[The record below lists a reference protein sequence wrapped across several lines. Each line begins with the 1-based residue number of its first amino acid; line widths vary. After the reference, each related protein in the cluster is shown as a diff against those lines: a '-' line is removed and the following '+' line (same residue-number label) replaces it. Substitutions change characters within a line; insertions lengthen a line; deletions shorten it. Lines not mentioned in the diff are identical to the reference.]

1 MTSSGR
7 IHRRHEL
14 RGGSLTTSDGPPL
27 ICHAIPAVRKDQS
40 IGPTADRGLIVPIQ
54 VLVVDDHEIVRKGVR
69 FLLSDETQY
78 HICGEAEN
86 GIGAIEKILELS
98 PDVVVLDLIPP
109 LMSGYET
116 AARIRKISPLT
127 KIIFFS
133 VHEIPTS
140 AQMLGA
146 DAFVPKSHLA
156 EELASTIRSVVQSP
170 SA

>member
-1 MTSSGR
+1 M
-7 IHRRHEL
+7 
-14 RGGSLTTSDGPPL
+14 
-27 ICHAIPAVRKDQS
+27 
-40 IGPTADRGLIVPIQ
+40 PIQ

-98 PDVVVLDLIPP
+98 PDVVVLDLILP

-133 VHEIPTS
+133 VHEVPTS

-146 DAFVPKSHLA
+146 DAFVPKSSLA
-156 EELASTIRSVVQSP
+156 EELASTIRGVVQSP
-170 SA
+170 SE